1 MPAMVDDDI
10 GQEFAFDYEAE
21 EKEFQA
27 ALSNAVARKLQRQ
40 TQKPNKPTQKKH
52 GKQKKTTKTKTKNMN
67 KQKMRKPKQNLRD
80 CYRHVEMVPS
90 KAMPKP
96 SKFVEPVGSPALA
109 LAAPVWVP
117 KPSAPAIATTPMMN
131 PVQVPKPAP
140 LAAPVWVPKPS
151 APAIA
156 TTPMM
161 NPVQVPKPAPL
172 AAPWRVPKPSTLA
185 LATTPMMNPVQIPKP
200 AALAF
205 ATTPMMNPVQIPK
218 PPALALPMPM
228 KPGRIPKPP
237 ALALPMPMK
246 PGRIPKVKPI
256 PIPTPVRAGRGRVV
270 LPSEKFKM
278 QLLSLNHQSSQKKG
292 LKSETCNAARPS
304 KSAQRIMLDAAQ
316 PKYKPR
322 PSKSKSQP
330 EKCLD
335 LDSNRL
341 PMVFIQM
348 VDR

>member
-1 MPAMVDDDI
+1 MYCLCCMLYKYNTRNQISYQLFVCEMPAMADDDI

-80 CYRHVEMVPS
+80 WYRHVEMVPS

-117 KPSAPAIATTPMMN
+117 KPSAPTIATTPMMN

-140 LAAPVWVPKPS
+140 LAAPC
-151 APAIA
+151 
-156 TTPMM
+156 
-161 NPVQVPKPAPL
+161 
-172 AAPWRVPKPSTLA
+172 RVPKPSTLA

-228 KPGRIPKPP
+228 KPGRIPK
-237 ALALPMPMK
+237 
-246 PGRIPKVKPI
+246 VKQI

-278 QLLSLNHQSSQKKG
+278 QLLSLNHQNSQKKG
-292 LKSETCNAARPS
+292 FKSETCNAARPS

-330 EKCLD
+330 EKCVD